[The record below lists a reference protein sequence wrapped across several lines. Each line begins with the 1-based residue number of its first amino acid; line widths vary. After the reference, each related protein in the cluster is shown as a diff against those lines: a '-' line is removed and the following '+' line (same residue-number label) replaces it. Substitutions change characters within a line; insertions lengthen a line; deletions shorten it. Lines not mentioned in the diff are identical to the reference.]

1 MRIVLV
7 ITLFALACGG
17 PRKPVQPDGKGTG
30 TTTGGGA
37 VTGGSGQRTSPGA
50 MKDIGCHVASC
61 AYHPGTASYF
71 TCQSGGAGTCF
82 HFGAAC
88 TPEGAC
94 MFDAQSRSYKTCTTP
109 VEGTCTAWGAAC
121 APASKCMFD
130 PTDRLHKKCD
140 DIAGGT
146 CKRYGA
152 LCAP

>member
-7 ITLFALACGG
+7 ISLLALACGT
-17 PRKPVQPDGKGTG
+17 PPKPVPPDGKGTG
-30 TTTGGGA
+30 VAGGGPVA
-37 VTGGSGQRTSPGA
+37 GGQKPTPPGA

-61 AYHPGTASYF
+61 AYHPGTGAYF

-82 HFGAAC
+82 HFGAPC
-88 TPEGAC
+88 TPDAAC
-94 MFDAQSRSYKTCTTP
+94 MFDAQSKSYKTCTGP

-130 PTDRLHKKCD
+130 PGDRLHKKCD
-140 DIAGGT
+140 DVAGGA
-146 CKRYGA
+146 CNRYGA